1 MKKLKILFYG
11 FRHGHI
17 NSLYKRVRSSDIAE
31 IAGCIEPN
39 DKARAKAEKSL
50 GAVFSE
56 RSYDEWLRTDIDAVA
71 IGNAYGERGRA
82 IIKAL
87 SAGKHV
93 IADKPICTSLEELYE
108 IRRLAIEN
116 RLCVACMLDLRYIPQ
131 AEQAKRLLGEDYLGN
146 VHNISFNGQHCLSYG
161 SRPEWYFE
169 EGMHGGTINDIA
181 IHGIDLIRVLTGM
194 EFVRIDAARTW
205 NAYAYKHKHFKDC
218 ATFMARLSNGA
229 SVLADVS
236 YSSPPGVAQLPTYWE
251 FRFWCDNGMLEFSY
265 HSNTVTVYRE
275 GTHDP
280 IVIECEKADHDYLD
294 ELYDDIQS
302 GSLDGTMSVLRSTEA
317 ALTIQQTADME
328 V

>member
-1 MKKLKILFYG
+1 MEKLKILFYG

-39 DKARAKAEKSL
+39 DEARAKAEKSL

-71 IGNAYGERGRA
+71 IGNAYGERGQA

-87 SAGKHV
+87 KAGKHV
-93 IADKPICTSLEELYE
+93 IADKPICTSLEELSE
-108 IRRLAIEN
+108 IRRISTEKGLKIS
-116 RLCVACMLDLRYIPQ
+116 CMLDLRYLPQ
-131 AEQAKRLLGEDYLGN
+131 TLTAKRILDADNLGE
-146 VHNISFNGQHCLSYG
+146 VRNISFNGQHCLNYG

-181 IHGIDLIRVLTGM
+181 IHGIDLIRMLTGM
-194 EFVRIDAARTW
+194 EFTKIDAARTW
-205 NAYAYKHKHFKDC
+205 NAFAYKHKHFKDC
-218 ATFMARLSNGA
+218 ATFMARLSSGA

-236 YSSPPGVAQLPTYWE
+236 YSSPPDTALLPTYWE
-251 FRFWCDNGMLEFSY
+251 FRFWCDNGMMTFSY
-265 HSNTVTVYRE
+265 YSKTVTVYRE
-275 GTHDP
+275 GDKEP
-280 IVIECEKADHDYLD
+280 IVIECKNVSEDYLD
-294 ELYDDIQS
+294 EFCRDIREN
-302 GSLDGTMSVLRSTEA
+302 LFAGTENVLRSTEV
-317 ALTIQQTADME
+317 ALNIQRSADME